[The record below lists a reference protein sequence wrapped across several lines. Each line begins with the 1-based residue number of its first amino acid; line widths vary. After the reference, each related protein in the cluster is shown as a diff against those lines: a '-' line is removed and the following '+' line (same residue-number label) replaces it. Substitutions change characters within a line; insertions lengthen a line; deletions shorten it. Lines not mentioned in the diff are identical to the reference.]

1 MVLMNSMIDA
11 MIFWGYIIVNIAFLE
26 TIEWFL
32 MIVDIGCVIN
42 IIDIVNISF
51 IVDKSLFVFALK
63 VR

>member
-1 MVLMNSMIDA
+1 MIDA

-51 IVDKSLFVFALK
+51 IVDKSYLSLL
-63 VR
+63 

>member
-51 IVDKSLFVFALK
+51 IVDKSYLSLL
-63 VR
+63 